1 MKSFIRWQFFGFIV
15 TVLLGSLLHFLYD
28 WTGENIFVATF
39 SAVNESTWEHM
50 KLFFLPS
57 FLFSLL
63 QFFFSKNVSDSFWL
77 VKFISLTIGS
87 LLIPI
92 LFYTY
97 NGAFGKSPDW
107 VNILIFIISTAI
119 AYFTEFFLLKRE
131 LPYKFSVWY
140 FIALCAI
147 ALCFVVFT
155 FFPPKLPLFQ
165 DPITKQYGAIF

>member
-1 MKSFIRWQFFGFIV
+1 MKWFCIIGAVV
-15 TVLLGSLLHFLYD
+15 TIILGVISHFVYD
-28 WTGENIFVATF
+28 WTGGNFFVGLF
-39 SAVNESTWEHM
+39 FPVNESTWEHM

-63 QFFFSKNVSDSFWL
+63 QFFFSKNVIDSFWL

-119 AYFTEFFLLKRE
+119 AYFTEFLLLKRE

-155 FFPPKLPLFQ
+155 FFPPQLPLFQ